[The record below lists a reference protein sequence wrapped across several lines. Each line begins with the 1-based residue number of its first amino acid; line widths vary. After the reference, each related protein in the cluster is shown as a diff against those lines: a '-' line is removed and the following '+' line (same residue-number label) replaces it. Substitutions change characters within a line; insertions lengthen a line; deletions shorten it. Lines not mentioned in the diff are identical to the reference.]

1 MLIKINYESIGTAF
15 LTQGLEVKDMKNI
28 MKMKNAKNAENSKNS
43 AFKKLFVTVLSLAMV
58 LALTACG
65 GGSGS
70 GDSEE
75 GGGKLAAIQEKG
87 KIVVCTDAAWA
98 PFEYIGADGEPTG
111 VDIEI
116 ANKIAEE
123 LGVELEISNIAFDSI
138 STYLE
143 NDEAD
148 LALACI
154 TITDERKEQMDF
166 TDPYTTVL
174 QYMVVMA
181 DSGIETMDDFAGKA
195 VGTHLGT
202 TGDFLM
208 SDEITGGVLADT
220 GAENKQ
226 YKALPDAAL
235 AMKSGELAGIVC
247 DSVLAENLTAANGD
261 AFKCF
266 PVAYKDASKNPE
278 TENIGAAMKK
288 GDAEFTAKINEIIK
302 PMVEDGTIDQWI
314 VEHSEAASKL

>member
-1 MLIKINYESIGTAF
+1 MLKKI
-15 LTQGLEVKDMKNI
+15 
-28 MKMKNAKNAENSKNS
+28 S
-43 AFKKLFVTVLSLAMV
+43 AAMLALIMV
-58 LALTACG
+58 LALVSCG

-70 GDSEE
+70 GDAEE

-98 PFEYIGADGEPTG
+98 PFEYIGANGEVTG

-116 ANKIAEE
+116 AKAIADA

-138 STYLE
+138 STYLA

-166 TDPYTTVL
+166 SDPYTTVL
-174 QYMVVMA
+174 QYMIVMA
-181 DSGIETMDDFAGKA
+181 DSDIATMDDFAGKA

-208 SDEITGGVLADT
+208 SDEISGGVLAGT

-235 AMKSGELAGIVC
+235 AMKSGELQGIVC
-247 DSVLAENLTAANGD
+247 DSVLAENIVAANGD

-266 PVAYKDASKNPE
+266 PVSYKDASLNPE
-278 TENIGAAMKK
+278 TEQIGAAMSK
-288 GDAEFTAKINEIIK
+288 GDAEFLAKINEIIN
-302 PMVEDGTIDQWI
+302 PLAEDGTIDQWI
-314 VEHSEAASKL
+314 IQHSEEASKL